1 MLTRRGQR
9 GADTKPGDVRR
20 IEERVRGY
28 SAATQEWLT
37 LLQEM
42 ERAGQTADP
51 RYDAYFQAYLQA
63 RQQEKRAELD
73 LFNVRRGL
81 RG

>member
-1 MLTRRGQR
+1 
-9 GADTKPGDVRR
+9 
-20 IEERVRGY
+20 
-28 SAATQEWLT
+28 
-37 LLQEM
+37 M